1 MCKSKRVWG
10 NGTSQCFGKVF
21 QIFNDFYLT
30 SGGTSK
36 IWLKEKDDQLIIPQG
51 LRERDFK
58 QMPPVEFKKQGPA
71 FGINAG
77 E

>member
-1 MCKSKRVWG
+1 ME
-10 NGTSQCFGKVF
+10 
-21 QIFNDFYLT
+21 DFYLT
-30 SGGTSK
+30 PGGTSK

-58 QMPPVEFKKQGPA
+58 QMPPIEFKKQGLA

>member
-10 NGTSQCFGKVF
+10 NGTSQCFRKVL
-21 QIFNDFYLT
+21 QIFHDFYLT
-30 SGGTSK
+30 SGGTGK

>member
-1 MCKSKRVWG
+1 MELHSALERYFRSFM
-10 NGTSQCFGKVF
+10 TF
-21 QIFNDFYLT
+21 LT